1 MTHPTTSNL
10 PVLTSSDRVS
20 RPSRAGPWRRFAGY
34 ALSRGSS
41 EAMLAIRGVLLAL
54 LLGPAAFGTWALL
67 RLGMR
72 YSALAAIS
80 VYRGLELELF
90 QQRTGS
96 GVDQRT
102 SSAAALGFVLVLS
115 GTIAALALSA
125 SLVVDG
131 ETTRLLLRGFAAAS
145 LTEAV
150 YGYVLVCT
158 RGRGNLRRYSMLE
171 AGTSVLHVLWSVGL
185 AAGWGLSGAFVGLTL
200 ANLMGIAAAARWV
213 ELRPA
218 LDWQLV
224 HRMLQ
229 VGLPVVLTMGIGILL
244 STGDRW
250 VVAVWGGPT
259 MLGYYAFAGS
269 VTAVAGVLA
278 IVVRTVVFPQVYRQ
292 ASSSGAA
299 AALQVHLDRT
309 LLPFACLVPPMLGG
323 LSLAVGPLVAGS
335 LPQYVEAVAPARI
348 FLLSGAAMGLVNLAS
363 VGAVAVGR
371 QRQLPAYATA
381 ALALTLGLSSL
392 ALLNGASLGG
402 VASANFA
409 GHLLFAALVL
419 RLNVREAGL
428 PEAERLVARV
438 LLPLIWCTMSV
449 GLSGALFPGTDLEM
463 AGSSLLLYLVLLT
476 PLVPIWRNQWHRLQS
491 EPGYP
496 TD

>member
-1 MTHPTTSNL
+1 
-10 PVLTSSDRVS
+10 
-20 RPSRAGPWRRFAGY
+20 
-34 ALSRGSS
+34 
-41 EAMLAIRGVLLAL
+41 MLATRGVLLAL

-90 QQRTGS
+90 QQRS
-96 GVDQRT
+96 GVGANQRR
-102 SSAAALGFVLVLS
+102 SPAAALGFVLVLS
-115 GTIAALALSA
+115 GAIAAVALGA
-125 SLVVDG
+125 AFLVEDA
-131 ETTRLLLRGFAAAS
+131 TTRLLLRGFAAAS
-145 LTEAV
+145 LTEAI
-150 YGYVLVCT
+150 YGYALVCT
-158 RGRGNLRRYSMLE
+158 RGRGDLRRYSMLE
-171 AGTSVLHVLWSVGL
+171 AGTSVLHLLWSVGL
-185 AAGWGLSGAFVGLTL
+185 AARWGLSGAFVGLTV

-218 LDWQLV
+218 LDWEMV
-224 HRMLQ
+224 HRMLR

-244 STGDRW
+244 STSDRW

-269 VTAVAGVLA
+269 VTAFAGVLA

-292 ASSSGAA
+292 ASCSGPA

-309 LLPFACLVPPMLGG
+309 LLPFACFVPPLLGG

-335 LPQYVEAVAPARI
+335 MPQYVEAIAPARI

-381 ALALTLGLSSL
+381 ALVLTLGLSSL
-392 ALLNGASLGG
+392 ALASGASLGA

-419 RLNVREAGL
+419 RLNVREAGI
-428 PEAERLVARV
+428 PAAEKLVARA
-438 LLPLIWCTMSV
+438 LLPLIWCTISV
-449 GLSGALFPGTDLEM
+449 ALSGALFPGTALEQ
-463 AGSSLLLYLVLLT
+463 AGSALLLYLALLT
-476 PLVPIWRNQWHRLQS
+476 PLGPIWRNQRRRMQG
-491 EPGYP
+491 ETGYMM
-496 TD
+496 D

>member
-1 MTHPTTSNL
+1 
-10 PVLTSSDRVS
+10 
-20 RPSRAGPWRRFAGY
+20 
-34 ALSRGSS
+34 
-41 EAMLAIRGVLLAL
+41 MLAIRGVLLAL

-67 RLGMR
+67 RLSMR

-96 GVDQRT
+96 GADQRR
-102 SSAAALGFVLVLS
+102 SSAAALGFVLALS
-115 GTIAALALSA
+115 GTIAALALGA
-125 SLVVDG
+125 SLLVED
-131 ETTRLLLRGFAAAS
+131 ETTRLLFRGFAAAS

-150 YGYVLVCT
+150 YGYALVCT
-158 RGRGNLRRYSMLE
+158 RGCGNLRRYSILE

-185 AAGWGLSGAFVGLTL
+185 AAGWGLSGAFVGLTA
-200 ANLMGIAAAARWV
+200 ANLMGIAVASRWV
-213 ELRPA
+213 EFRPA
-218 LDWQLV
+218 LDWELV
-224 HRMLQ
+224 HRMLR

-244 STGDRW
+244 ATGDRW

-269 VTAVAGVLA
+269 ATAVAGVLA
-278 IVVRTVVFPQVYRQ
+278 IVVRTVVFPQVYRR

-323 LSLAVGPLVAGS
+323 LSLIVGPLVAAGM
-335 LPQYVEAVAPARI
+335 PQYVEAIAPARI
-348 FLLSGAAMGLVNLAS
+348 FLLSGAAMGMVNLAS

-392 ALLNGASLGG
+392 ALASGASLGA

-419 RLNVREAGL
+419 RLNVREAGIAS
-428 PEAERLVARV
+428 AEKLVARA

-449 GLSGALFPGTDLEM
+449 GLSEALIPGTALEK
-463 AGSSLLLYLVLLT
+463 AGAALLLYLVLLT
-476 PLVPIWRNQWHRLQS
+476 PLVPIWRNQLRRRHG
-491 EPGYP
+491 ETAYP
-496 TD
+496 MD